1 MDYIFK
7 EWEEKLKAMAD
18 SVEKDLKEIRKC
30 KADVQQMKLDV
41 VAEVQKGRYVRDN
54 EQLIISAPRIIL
66 GNVDRNGTLKP
77 GASEIIIRGTQV
89 GVEAAGEAGQVAMR
103 AASIRQTAEDPG
115 VDGLEHVVGTLSEI
129 ISQARHVAIHSHDAA
144 GAFSSLTS
152 TEGTSGVLIHADQVI
167 KVDAAVSSENREKE
181 LDDLIKSLEDQK
193 KAQKETVDNYKESFG
208 KLSDDLKKLIEKREK
223 LTADSDG
230 IRADY
235 IEIHEVAR
243 ELEITSTALTNQTYA
258 YIDALAELAETN
270 RQLKCFKEQ
279 KDQIK
284 KGDEFKKACTGA
296 SVEIVGENIS
306 LASMDGDGN
315 LRDNKASGISLMANE
330 VNMVSIE
337 KEGKLKENGK
347 VKILARNVEVSTA
360 GETDQKFDDEKGL
373 TDAKYEAEGDFIV
386 RSKNITL
393 ESMDYEIAEQ
403 KRKEKQ
409 LTADGKIK
417 FRSKT
422 IELSTENSADV
433 EVDDKGKLTKA
444 TYTSEG
450 DIIVRS
456 KTLTVE
462 SADYDLADGETKEKT
477 LTKDSKIAI
486 RSEVIDLSAT
496 DTEGKATGSVNI
508 NAKAVGVKAMDVE
521 KEKRTDDK
529 LAADGSMVLVAE
541 KMYVGAK
548 TKDIKSKKL
557 QAVSEEMGLFADKTF
572 EAQQGEAKAIVQLDG
587 GKLALGSDKN
597 QICGDTEVKGEVK
610 APKATIDSVEVK
622 SAFKSP
628 NISDGMAAGGGG
640 GGSVS
645 AKLKT
650 EDAPEK

>member
-360 GETDQKFDDEKGL
+360 GETDQKFDDEKVL

-587 GKLALGSDKN
+587 GNLALGSDKN

>member
-7 EWEEKLKAMAD
+7 EWEDKLKAMAD

-77 GASEIIIRGTQV
+77 GGSEIIIRGTQV
-89 GVEAAGEAGQVAMR
+89 GVEAAGEAGQVALR

-115 VDGLEHVVGTLSEI
+115 VDGLEHVVGTLSEV
-129 ISQARHVAIHSHDAA
+129 ISQARHVAIHSHDAV
-144 GAFSSLTS
+144 GAFSSPPS
-152 TEGTSGVLIHADQVI
+152 TEGTSGVLIHSDQVI
-167 KVDAAVSSENREKE
+167 KVDAAVSSENRGKE
-181 LDDLIKSLEDQK
+181 LENLIKSLE
-193 KAQKETVDNYKESFG
+193 AQKDALKKVTDSCKESFS

-223 LTADSDG
+223 LTADEDG

-235 IEIHEVAR
+235 VEIHEVAR
-243 ELEITSTALTNQTYA
+243 ELEITSTALTSQTYA
-258 YIDALAELAETN
+258 YINALAELAEIN
-270 RQLKCFKEQ
+270 RQLKCFKDQ
-279 KDQIK
+279 KDKIK

-330 VNMVSIE
+330 VDLVSIE

-393 ESMDYEIAEQ
+393 ESMDYEIAES
-403 KRKEKQ
+403 KLKEKQ

-422 IELSTENSADV
+422 IEVSTENSADV

-444 TYTSEG
+444 TYTAEG

-462 SADYDLADGETKEKT
+462 SADYDLSDGEAKEKA

-486 RSEVIDLSAT
+486 RSEAIDLSAT

-548 TKDIKSKKL
+548 SKDVKSKKL

-610 APKATIDSVEVK
+610 APKATIDNVEAK

-628 NISDGMAAGGGG
+628 NISDGMAAGGSGG
-640 GGSVS
+640 GKVS

>member
-7 EWEEKLKAMAD
+7 EWEDKLKAMAD

-77 GASEIIIRGTQV
+77 GGSEIIIRGTQV
-89 GVEAAGEAGQVAMR
+89 GVEAAGEAGQVALR

-115 VDGLEHVVGTLSEI
+115 VDGLEHVVGTLSEV
-129 ISQARHVAIHSHDAA
+129 ISQARHVAIHSHDAV
-144 GAFSSLTS
+144 GAFSSPPS
-152 TEGTSGVLIHADQVI
+152 TEGTSGVLIHSDQVI
-167 KVDAAVSSENREKE
+167 KVDAAVSSENRGKE
-181 LDDLIKSLEDQK
+181 LENLIKSLE
-193 KAQKETVDNYKESFG
+193 AQKDALKKVTDSCKESFS

-223 LTADSDG
+223 LTADEDG

-235 IEIHEVAR
+235 VEIHEVAR

-330 VNMVSIE
+330 VDLVSIE

-393 ESMDYEIAEQ
+393 ESMDYEIAES
-403 KRKEKQ
+403 KLKEKQ

-422 IELSTENSADV
+422 IEVSTENSADV

-444 TYTSEG
+444 TYTAEG

-462 SADYDLADGETKEKT
+462 SADYDLSDGEAKEKA

-486 RSEVIDLSAT
+486 RSEAIDLSAT

-508 NAKAVGVKAMDVE
+508 KAKAVGVKAMDVE

-548 TKDIKSKKL
+548 SKDVKSKKL

-572 EAQQGEAKAIVQLDG
+572 EAQQGEAKAIVQLAD
-587 GKLALGSDKN
+587 GKLAAGSDKN

-610 APKATIDSVEVK
+610 APKATIDNVEAK

-628 NISDGMAAGGGG
+628 NISDGMAAGGSGG
-640 GGSVS
+640 GKVS

>member
-284 KGDEFKKACTGA
+284 KGDEFKKAFTGA

-393 ESMDYEIAEQ
+393 ESMDYEVAES
-403 KRKEKQ
+403 KFKEKQ

-417 FRSKT
+417 FRGKT

-450 DIIVRS
+450 DIVVRS

-462 SADYDLADGETKEKT
+462 SADYDLADGETKEKA

-486 RSEVIDLSAT
+486 RSEAIDLSAT

-529 LAADGSMVLVAE
+529 LAADGSMLIVAE

-548 TKDIKSKKL
+548 SKDVKSKKL

-572 EAQQGEAKAIVQLDG
+572 EAQQGEAKAIVQLAD
-587 GKLALGSDKN
+587 GKLAAGSDKN

-610 APKATIDSVEVK
+610 APKAAIDNVEVK

-640 GGSVS
+640 GGKIS

>member
-7 EWEEKLKAMAD
+7 EWEDKLKAMAD

-77 GASEIIIRGTQV
+77 GGSEIIIRGTQV
-89 GVEAAGEAGQVAMR
+89 GVEAAGEAGQVALR

-115 VDGLEHVVGTLSEI
+115 VDGLEHVVGTLSEV
-129 ISQARHVAIHSHDAA
+129 ISQARHVAIHSHDAV
-144 GAFSSLTS
+144 GAFSSPPS
-152 TEGTSGVLIHADQVI
+152 TEGTSGVLIHSDQVI
-167 KVDAAVSSENREKE
+167 KVDAAVSSENRGKE
-181 LDDLIKSLEDQK
+181 LENLIKSLE
-193 KAQKETVDNYKESFG
+193 AQKDALKKVTDSCKESFS

-223 LTADSDG
+223 LTADEDG

-235 IEIHEVAR
+235 VEIHEVAR
-243 ELEITSTALTNQTYA
+243 ELEITSTALTSQTYA
-258 YIDALAELAETN
+258 YINALAELAEIN
-270 RQLKCFKEQ
+270 RQLKCFKDQ
-279 KDQIK
+279 KDKIK

-330 VNMVSIE
+330 VDLVSIE
-337 KEGKLKENGK
+337 K

-444 TYTSEG
+444 TYTAEG

-572 EAQQGEAKAIVQLDG
+572 EAQQGEAKAIVQLAD

-610 APKATIDSVEVK
+610 APKATIDNVEAK

-628 NISDGMAAGGGG
+628 NISDGMAAGGSGG
-640 GGSVS
+640 GKVS

>member
-7 EWEEKLKAMAD
+7 EWEDKLKAMAD

-77 GASEIIIRGTQV
+77 GGSEIIIRGTQV
-89 GVEAAGEAGQVAMR
+89 GVEAAGEAGQVALR

-115 VDGLEHVVGTLSEI
+115 VDGLEHVVGTLSEV
-129 ISQARHVAIHSHDAA
+129 ISQARHVAIHSHDAV

-167 KVDAAVSSENREKE
+167 KVDAAVSSENRGKE
-181 LDDLIKSLEDQK
+181 LENLIKSLE
-193 KAQKETVDNYKESFG
+193 AQKDALKKVTDSCKESFS

-223 LTADSDG
+223 LTADEDG

-235 IEIHEVAR
+235 VEIHEVAR

-330 VNMVSIE
+330 VDLVSIE

-393 ESMDYEIAEQ
+393 ESMDYEIAES
-403 KRKEKQ
+403 KLKEKQ

-422 IELSTENSADV
+422 IEVSTENSADV

-444 TYTSEG
+444 TYTAEG

-462 SADYDLADGETKEKT
+462 SADYDLSDGEAKEKA

-486 RSEVIDLSAT
+486 RSEAIDLSAT

-548 TKDIKSKKL
+548 SKDVKSKKL

-572 EAQQGEAKAIVQLDG
+572 EAQQGEAKAIVQLAD

-610 APKATIDSVEVK
+610 APKATIDNVEAK

-628 NISDGMAAGGGG
+628 NISDGMAAGGSGG
-640 GGSVS
+640 GKVS

>member
-462 SADYDLADGETKEKT
+462 SADYDLADGEAKEKA

-486 RSEVIDLSAT
+486 RSEAIDLSAT

-572 EAQQGEAKAIVQLDG
+572 EAQQGEAKAIVQLAD

-610 APKATIDSVEVK
+610 APKATIDNVEVK

>member
-373 TDAKYEAEGDFIV
+373 TDAKFEAEGDFIV

-393 ESMDYEIAEQ
+393 ESMDYEIAES
-403 KRKEKQ
+403 KLKEKQ

-422 IELSTENSADV
+422 IEVSTENSADV

-462 SADYDLADGETKEKT
+462 SADYDLADGEAKEKA
-477 LTKDSKIAI
+477 LTKDGKIAI
-486 RSEVIDLSAT
+486 RSEAIDLSAT

-610 APKATIDSVEVK
+610 APKATIDNVEVK

>member
-144 GAFSSLTS
+144 GAFSLLTS

-572 EAQQGEAKAIVQLDG
+572 EAQQGEAKAIVQLAD

-610 APKATIDSVEVK
+610 APKATIDNVEVK

>member
-393 ESMDYEIAEQ
+393 ESMDYEVAES
-403 KRKEKQ
+403 KFKEKQ

-422 IELSTENSADV
+422 IEVSTENSADV

-444 TYTSEG
+444 TYTAEG

-462 SADYDLADGETKEKT
+462 SADYDLSDGEAKEKA

-486 RSEVIDLSAT
+486 RSEAIDLSAT

-572 EAQQGEAKAIVQLDG
+572 EAQQGESKAIVQLDG

-610 APKATIDSVEVK
+610 APKATIDNVEVK

>member
-7 EWEEKLKAMAD
+7 EWEDKLKAMAD

-77 GASEIIIRGTQV
+77 GGSEIIIRGTQV
-89 GVEAAGEAGQVAMR
+89 GVEAAGEAGQVALR

-115 VDGLEHVVGTLSEI
+115 VDGLEHVVGTLSEV

-144 GAFSSLTS
+144 GAFSSPPS
-152 TEGTSGVLIHADQVI
+152 TEGTSGVLIHSDQVI
-167 KVDAAVSSENREKE
+167 KVDAAVSSENRGKE
-181 LDDLIKSLEDQK
+181 LENLIKSLE
-193 KAQKETVDNYKESFG
+193 AQKDALKKVTDSCKESFS

-223 LTADSDG
+223 LTADEDG

-235 IEIHEVAR
+235 VEIHEVAR
-243 ELEITSTALTNQTYA
+243 ELEITSTALTSQTYA
-258 YIDALAELAETN
+258 YINALAELAEIN
-270 RQLKCFKEQ
+270 RQLKCFKDQ
-279 KDQIK
+279 KDKIK

-330 VNMVSIE
+330 VDLVSIE

-393 ESMDYEIAEQ
+393 ESMDYEIAES
-403 KRKEKQ
+403 KLKEKQ

-422 IELSTENSADV
+422 IEVSTENSADV

-444 TYTSEG
+444 TYTAEG

-462 SADYDLADGETKEKT
+462 SADYDLADGEAKEKA

-486 RSEVIDLSAT
+486 RSEAIDLSAT

-548 TKDIKSKKL
+548 SKDVKSKKL

-572 EAQQGEAKAIVQLDG
+572 EAQQGEAKAIVQLAD

-610 APKATIDSVEVK
+610 APKATIDNVEAK

-628 NISDGMAAGGGG
+628 NISDGMAAGGSGG
-640 GGSVS
+640 GKVS

>member
-7 EWEEKLKAMAD
+7 EWEDKLKAMAD

-77 GASEIIIRGTQV
+77 GGSEIIIRGTQV
-89 GVEAAGEAGQVAMR
+89 GVEAAGEAGQVALR

-115 VDGLEHVVGTLSEI
+115 VDGLEHVVGTLSEV
-129 ISQARHVAIHSHDAA
+129 ISQARHVAIHSHDAV
-144 GAFSSLTS
+144 GAFSSPPS
-152 TEGTSGVLIHADQVI
+152 TEGTSGVLIHSDQVI
-167 KVDAAVSSENREKE
+167 KVDAAVSSENRGKE
-181 LDDLIKSLEDQK
+181 LENLIKSLE
-193 KAQKETVDNYKESFG
+193 AQKDALKKVTDSCKESFS

-223 LTADSDG
+223 LTADEDG

-235 IEIHEVAR
+235 VEIHEVAR
-243 ELEITSTALTNQTYA
+243 ELEITSTALTSQTYA
-258 YIDALAELAETN
+258 YINALAELAEIN
-270 RQLKCFKEQ
+270 RQLKCFKDQ
-279 KDQIK
+279 KDKIK

-330 VNMVSIE
+330 VDLVSIE

-393 ESMDYEIAEQ
+393 ESMDYEIAES
-403 KRKEKQ
+403 KLKEKQ

-444 TYTSEG
+444 TYTAEG

-462 SADYDLADGETKEKT
+462 SADYDLSDGEAKEKA

-486 RSEVIDLSAT
+486 RSEAIDLSAT

-548 TKDIKSKKL
+548 SKDVKSKKL

-572 EAQQGEAKAIVQLDG
+572 EAQQGEAKAVVQLDG
-587 GKLALGSDKN
+587 GKLAIGGDKN

-610 APKATIDSVEVK
+610 APKATIDNLEAK
-622 SAFKSP
+622 SSFKSQ
-628 NISDGMAAGGGG
+628 NISDGVAAGGGG

-645 AKLKT
+645 AKLKA
-650 EDAPEK
+650 EDAPKE

>member
-7 EWEEKLKAMAD
+7 EWEDKLKAMAD

-77 GASEIIIRGTQV
+77 GGSEIIIRGTQV
-89 GVEAAGEAGQVAMR
+89 GVEAAGEAGQVALR

-115 VDGLEHVVGTLSEI
+115 VDGLEHVVGTLSEV
-129 ISQARHVAIHSHDAA
+129 ISQARHVAIHSHDAV
-144 GAFSSLTS
+144 GAFSSPPS
-152 TEGTSGVLIHADQVI
+152 TEGTSGVLIHSDQVI
-167 KVDAAVSSENREKE
+167 KVDAAVSSENRGKE
-181 LDDLIKSLEDQK
+181 LENLIKSLE
-193 KAQKETVDNYKESFG
+193 AQKDALKKVTDSCKESFS

-223 LTADSDG
+223 LTADEDG

-235 IEIHEVAR
+235 VEIHEVAR
-243 ELEITSTALTNQTYA
+243 ELEITSTALTSQTYA
-258 YIDALAELAETN
+258 YINALAELAEIN
-270 RQLKCFKEQ
+270 RQLKCFKDQ
-279 KDQIK
+279 KDKIK

-330 VNMVSIE
+330 VDLVSIE

-393 ESMDYEIAEQ
+393 ESMDYEIAES
-403 KRKEKQ
+403 KLKEKQ

-422 IELSTENSADV
+422 IEVSTENSADV

-444 TYTSEG
+444 TYTAEG

-462 SADYDLADGETKEKT
+462 SADYDLSDGEAKEKA

-486 RSEVIDLSAT
+486 RSEAIDLSAT

-521 KEKRTDDK
+521 IEKRTDDK

-548 TKDIKSKKL
+548 SKDVKSKKL

-572 EAQQGEAKAIVQLDG
+572 EAQQGEAKAIVQLAD

-610 APKATIDSVEVK
+610 APKATIDNVEAK

-628 NISDGMAAGGGG
+628 NISDGMAAGGSGG
-640 GGSVS
+640 GKVS

>member
-1 MDYIFK
+1 MDYIIK

-330 VNMVSIE
+330 VDLVSIE

-610 APKATIDSVEVK
+610 APKATIDNVEVK

>member
-7 EWEEKLKAMAD
+7 EWEDKLKAMAD

-77 GASEIIIRGTQV
+77 GGSEIIIRGTQV
-89 GVEAAGEAGQVAMR
+89 GVEAAGEAGQVALR

-115 VDGLEHVVGTLSEI
+115 VDGLEHVVGTLSEV
-129 ISQARHVAIHSHDAA
+129 ISQARHVAIHSHDAV
-144 GAFSSLTS
+144 GAFSSPPS
-152 TEGTSGVLIHADQVI
+152 TEGTSCVLIHSDQVI
-167 KVDAAVSSENREKE
+167 KVDAAVSSENRGKE
-181 LDDLIKSLEDQK
+181 LENLIKSLE
-193 KAQKETVDNYKESFG
+193 AQKDALKKVTDSCKESFS

-223 LTADSDG
+223 LTADEDG

-235 IEIHEVAR
+235 VEIHEVAR
-243 ELEITSTALTNQTYA
+243 ELEITSTALTSQTYA
-258 YIDALAELAETN
+258 YINALAELAEIN
-270 RQLKCFKEQ
+270 RQLKCFKDQ
-279 KDQIK
+279 KDKIK

-330 VNMVSIE
+330 VDLVSIE

-393 ESMDYEIAEQ
+393 ESMDYEIAES
-403 KRKEKQ
+403 KLKEKQ

-422 IELSTENSADV
+422 IEVSTENSADV

-444 TYTSEG
+444 TYTAEG

-462 SADYDLADGETKEKT
+462 SADYDLSDGEAKEKA

-486 RSEVIDLSAT
+486 RSEAIDLSAT

-548 TKDIKSKKL
+548 SKDVKSKKL

-572 EAQQGEAKAIVQLDG
+572 EAQQGEAKAIVQLAD

-610 APKATIDSVEVK
+610 APKATIDNVEAK

-628 NISDGMAAGGGG
+628 NISDGMAAGGSGG
-640 GGSVS
+640 GKVS

>member
-284 KGDEFKKACTGA
+284 KGDEFKKAFTGA